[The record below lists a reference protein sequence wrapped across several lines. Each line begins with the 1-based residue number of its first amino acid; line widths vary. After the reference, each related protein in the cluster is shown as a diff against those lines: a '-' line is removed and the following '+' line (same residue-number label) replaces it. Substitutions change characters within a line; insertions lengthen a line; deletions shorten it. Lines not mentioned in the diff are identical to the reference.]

1 MVATMVMGPGKMNLS
16 LQGIWVAIFL
26 HHKFFFVFPIRNED
40 TTQGDAMNKFD
51 LIVDPVGMP
60 TRINALPELQI
71 PERFNVARA
80 LFQRIERAG
89 WDER

>member
-1 MVATMVMGPGKMNLS
+1 MLFIYT
-16 LQGIWVAIFL
+16 I
-26 HHKFFFVFPIRNED
+26 KFFAFPIRNED

-80 LFQRIERAG
+80 LFQRIVECG
-89 WDER
+89 VG